1 MTTGQLF
8 IIGFGFA
15 VGIFALLAFH
25 LKHDSSSKN
34 NSKNIN
40 KA

>member
-25 LKHDSSSKN
+25 LKHDPSQKN
-34 NSKNIN
+34 NKDIN